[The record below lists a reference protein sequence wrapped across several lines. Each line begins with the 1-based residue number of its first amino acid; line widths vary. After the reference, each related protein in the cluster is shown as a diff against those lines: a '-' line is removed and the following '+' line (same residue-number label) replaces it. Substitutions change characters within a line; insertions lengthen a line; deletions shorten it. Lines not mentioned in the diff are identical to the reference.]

1 MSSFINPLLDWPAD
15 ELRLKN
21 TRDGTTVA
29 TTVEK
34 ALDSASRRRG
44 LLGRDTMPEGS
55 ALVIGPC
62 NAVHTARMRFPID
75 VLFVARS
82 GRVAKVRE
90 DLKPWRIAFAVAA
103 AVTVELPAGTVAR
116 TGVREGDVLTF
127 ERAEPKG

>member
-44 LLGRDTMPEGS
+44 LLGPGET
-55 ALVIGPC
+55 
-62 NAVHTARMRFPID
+62 
-75 VLFVARS
+75 
-82 GRVAKVRE
+82 KQQQ
-90 DLKPWRIAFAVAA
+90 
-103 AVTVELPAGTVAR
+103 
-116 TGVREGDVLTF
+116 
-127 ERAEPKG
+127 